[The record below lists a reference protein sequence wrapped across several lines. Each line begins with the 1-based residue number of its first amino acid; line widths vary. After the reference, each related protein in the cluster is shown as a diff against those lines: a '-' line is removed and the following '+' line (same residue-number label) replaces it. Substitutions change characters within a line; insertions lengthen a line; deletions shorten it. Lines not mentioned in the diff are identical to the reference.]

1 LSREI
6 SAMRCMVRQER
17 PTNSRW
23 NVWNLQARD
32 LAAESRPAASG
43 EQLDIID
50 RSCHFSLEL
59 A

>member
-1 LSREI
+1 
-6 SAMRCMVRQER
+6 MVRQER
-17 PTNSRW
+17 PTNSQW
-23 NVWNLQARD
+23 NVWSLQARD

-50 RSCHFSLEL
+50 RSRHFSLEL

>member
-1 LSREI
+1 
-6 SAMRCMVRQER
+6 MRCMVRQER
-17 PTNSRW
+17 PTNSQG

-50 RSCHFSLEL
+50 RSCHLSLES